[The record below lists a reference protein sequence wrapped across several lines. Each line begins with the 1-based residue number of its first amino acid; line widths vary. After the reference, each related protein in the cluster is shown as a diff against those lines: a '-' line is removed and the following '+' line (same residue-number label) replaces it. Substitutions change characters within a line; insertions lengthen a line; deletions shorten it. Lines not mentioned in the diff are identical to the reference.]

1 MDSEPSS
8 ALMTAHEAAASL
20 PGSATPQESLVEQN
34 MALLY
39 SYHEKVLATDGYTF
53 ISQVDPLRP
62 VILATY
68 LTTPLSQSDIAR
80 HLNLYREIVHKHI
93 KMGLKYT
100 FPRLSPEDQATFGSP
115 KAVQRLKADITP
127 RGPKPASAEHNGDT
141 PQSIVLVDFTQH
153 G

>member
-8 ALMTAHEAAASL
+8 ALITEHEAAATI
-20 PGSATPQESLVEQN
+20 PGSATAQESLVEQN
-34 MALLY
+34 MALLS

-68 LTTPLSQSDIAR
+68 LTTPLSQREIAR
-80 HLNLYREIVHKHI
+80 QLNLYSSLVHHHI

-100 FPRLSPEDQATFGSP
+100 FSRLSPDDQAAFGSP

-127 RGPKPASAEHNGDT
+127 QYPKLAEHNGDAL
-141 PQSIVLVDFTQH
+141 QSIVLVDFTQH